1 MDLAEEL
8 GQLDPLTTDGP
19 FTMKEITQIISDLKK
34 DNFNLR
40 LRIFFYE
47 ERLQQRC
54 DDSVEEMYKTN
65 IDLKV
70 EVETLKE
77 EMREL
82 QSVSALALQDYP
94 EQMEQLREYCNT
106 KIQQLEKDLDSSRVE
121 VGKLTTMLEQERM
134 RCLELEKE
142 LQGEGHSQTD
152 VPTQTDHSMSDAP
165 TQTEHSQS
173 DAPTQTDPLPKE
185 QDPDRN
191 QNPEQ
196 FQDLLSLLEER
207 DWLIEQLQA
216 SVKSQE
222 VLIDQLRY
230 SGAGQGSGDQPTA
243 DPDRQLSSL
252 IAQREMDLQALEHD
266 HGREKRKYDRHLK
279 ELQDMMAEKD
289 FQLAECEFKVKEQ
302 EAAIQKLNLKIHEKD
317 RGKKKAVQ
325 SSDGETDTIGQL
337 QACLREKEKE
347 LLTLNNLLFSH
358 EDTIHTLENELANE
372 KIKYDSKMKELQDA
386 LEKSNEEIAEKDFLL
401 TENEI
406 KLKELEATVK
416 TFNCTLPEKDQLQ
429 KEGHVRTCPD
439 ITTGHQQESVSQ
451 QQLEEVKE
459 ASERAREE
467 LLAVVELNNR
477 EIERLQKSL
486 LDIQTHPPAQ
496 EDLLSHIQDAINR
509 AKDDILTANEGKG
522 NDSSSK
528 LSLLLQKLTNLQDRN
543 DQLSCCQH
551 LINSVSA
558 LMRQRDVEMNQT
570 RDVFKR
576 LQGAKQDLE
585 ERLCQTLQDKDR
597 AFAHL
602 QDALDRKNKD
612 MEVMAG
618 QFQSQMEESNRELE
632 RLEQGLR
639 ATKDMLVQTKADK
652 QRQLTDHQL
661 TVEELQSAT
670 SINAQVLKSLESV
683 MKGLDQELQE
693 KDYIISQLQEVV
705 NRNSE
710 DLEIMVGRL
719 HSQAKDSNKELEQL
733 EQSLKETEAILLQTT
748 QEKETQMTD
757 HQLEMEKLQGEAD
770 DSNRKLE
777 QLGEKLKEMEDIL
790 AHTTGKY
797 LQDNQ
802 LTDRKLQ
809 SQAEDRDRKME
820 PLEQRLK
827 EAVDILAQTTDDKDK
842 RMLENQLAEQKLQSQ
857 TEDSNRKLEQLDQ
870 MLKEKDVLFMQST
883 ADKEIQL
890 TNYKLTVEKLMSYI
904 TINEQ
909 MFKEFREH
917 HSQILAKHTLEL
929 EDYGKRQEQLS
940 TAQIQI
946 SASLQEKCSEVS
958 ELRQLQTEREQ
969 IIKGLEQ
976 LAVQRER
983 RRSNLCPRETLD
995 PDNHTIPENSEVPP
1009 TEAGPTKCERC
1020 LQLLQRENGSLLDRL
1035 RASKRLNETLR
1046 SQLDLCRSI
1055 MAQREGGDGRSFTP
1069 SNSLTVEEEMEEQ
1082 QQEILRLRQSLEE
1095 SIQANG
1101 RLQGQLEN
1109 HKAQQ
1114 AATQTGAQQ
1123 AGTEMGQNH
1132 PGVHAE
1138 SERLKVALV
1147 ETACELT
1154 RLQRES
1160 DTLREEREKL
1170 TEGLARSEDN
1180 NRSLEG
1186 SLSSTR
1192 EEIDR
1197 LKGELGAYQK
1207 QLTNSNELLKTF
1219 CVEIQGSKQMR
1230 TAAVNPTASEF
1241 GGGLQDNPKLN
1252 QLLSEIQ
1259 RIIAQLAGK
1268 DTTQTKATEEKLPEH
1283 SGWPECPPKIININ
1297 YVECGASRHSS
1308 RSSPSG
1314 TRRRDHAK
1322 KDKDNLSQ
1330 SSHNSSIDDS
1340 VPSLLNSSLSP
1351 LWANDKSPHVTGHED
1366 DCITLQRLIS
1376 EGKTMTNK
1384 MSRLLQ
1390 ECHNNNSHP
1399 KSQSAVDQKY
1409 IKHISSTIG
1418 ANQHALEQAC
1428 HLLRLQERRSQ
1439 TDSVNIY
1446 QSQEDFYL
1454 ENLKLKKKIEI
1465 MKREQSQNKKMLSEA
1480 VKRLRRVNLG
1490 KVGRLSE

>member
-1 MDLAEEL
+1 MDLTEEL
-8 GQLDPLTTDGP
+8 GQLDLLTTDGP

-77 EMREL
+77 EMKEL
-82 QSVSALALQDYP
+82 QRVSALALQDYP
-94 EQMEQLREYCNT
+94 EQMEQLREYYNT
-106 KIQQLEKDLDSSRVE
+106 KIQQLGKDLDSSRVE
-121 VGKLTTMLEQERM
+121 VGKLPTMLEQERTH
-134 RCLELEKE
+134 CLEMEKE
-142 LQGEGHSQTD
+142 LQGEVHSQSD
-152 VPTQTDHSMSDAP
+152 ISTQTDHSQLDTP
-165 TQTEHSQS
+165 TQPEHSQS
-173 DAPTQTDPLPKE
+173 DAPTQTDPLSKE
-185 QDPDRN
+185 QEPD
-191 QNPEQ
+191 QNPDK

-222 VLIDQLRY
+222 ALIDQLRY
-230 SGAGQGSGDQPTA
+230 SSAGQGSGDQPSA

-252 IAQREMDLQALEHD
+252 IAQREMDLQALEQD
-266 HGREKRKYDRHLK
+266 HGREKRKYDRYMK
-279 ELQDMMAEKD
+279 EMQDVMAEKD

-302 EAAIQKLNLKIHEKD
+302 EAAILKLNRKIHEKD
-317 RGKKKAVQ
+317 SEKKKAVR
-325 SSDGETDTIGQL
+325 SSDGVTDTIGQL

-372 KIKYDSKMKELQDA
+372 KVKYDSKTKELQDA
-386 LEKSNEEIAEKDFLL
+386 LEQSNEEMAEKDFLL
-401 TENEI
+401 TEKEI
-406 KLKELEATVK
+406 HMKELEAAVK
-416 TFNCTLPEKDQLQ
+416 TFNCTLQEKDKLLQ
-429 KEGHVRTCPD
+429 EGHVCTCPD
-439 ITTGHQQESVSQ
+439 ITTGHHQESVFQ
-451 QQLEEVKE
+451 QQVEKVKE
-459 ASERAREE
+459 NSERAREE
-467 LLAVVELNNR
+467 LLSVVEQNNR
-477 EIERLQKSL
+477 EIERLQKAL

-496 EDLLSHIQDAINR
+496 EDLLSHIQDAINQ
-509 AKDDILTANEGKG
+509 AKDEILTAIEGKG
-522 NDSSSK
+522 NDSSSN
-528 LSLLLQKLTNLQDRN
+528 LSLLMQKLTDLQDRN
-543 DQLSCCQH
+543 NQLSCSQD
-551 LINSVSA
+551 LINGA
-558 LMRQRDVEMNQT
+558 RQE
-570 RDVFKR
+570 
-576 LQGAKQDLE
+576 LE
-585 ERLCQTLQDKDR
+585 ESLCQTLQDKDR
-597 AFAHL
+597 SFAHL
-602 QDALDRKNKD
+602 QATLDRKNKD

-618 QFQSQMEESNRELE
+618 QFHSQMEESNRELE
-632 RLEQGLR
+632 RLEQRLR
-639 ATKDMLVQTKADK
+639 ETKDMLAQTNADK
-652 QRQLTDHQL
+652 QSQLTDHQL
-661 TVEELQSAT
+661 TVEEIQSAT

-705 NRNSE
+705 NKNSE

-719 HSQAKDSNKELEQL
+719 HSQAEGSNKELEQL
-733 EQSLKETEAILLQTT
+733 EQRLKETEAILLQTT

-757 HQLEMEKLQGEAD
+757 HQLEIEKLQGEAK

-777 QLGEKLKEMEDIL
+777 QLEEKLKE
-790 AHTTGKY
+790 T
-797 LQDNQ
+797 
-802 LTDRKLQ
+802 
-809 SQAEDRDRKME
+809 
-820 PLEQRLK
+820 
-827 EAVDILAQTTDDKDK
+827 VDILAQITDDKDK
-842 RMLENQLAEQKLQSQ
+842 LLLENQLAEQKLQSQ
-857 TEDSNRKLEQLDQ
+857 TEDSSMKLEQLDQ
-870 MLKEKDVLFMQST
+870 MLKEKDLLFMQST

-909 MFKEFREH
+909 MFKELREH
-917 HSQILAKHTLEL
+917 HRQILAKHTLEL
-929 EDYGKRQEQLS
+929 EDYGKRQEKLS

-958 ELRQLQTEREQ
+958 ELRLLTEREQ
-969 IIKGLEQ
+969 VIKGLEHF
-976 LAVQRER
+976 AVQREGGR
-983 RRSNLCPRETLD
+983 TNPCQRETLD
-995 PDNHTIPENSEVPP
+995 PDNHTIPENSEVPS

-1020 LQLLQRENGSLLDRL
+1020 LQLLQRENDSLLVRL
-1035 RASKRLNETLR
+1035 RASKRLNKTLR

-1055 MAQREGGDGRSFTP
+1055 MAQREGSDGRGFSP
-1069 SNSLTVEEEMEEQ
+1069 SNSLTVEEEMKEQ
-1082 QQEILRLRQSLEE
+1082 LQEILRLRQSLEE
-1095 SIQANG
+1095 SIQANR
-1101 RLQGQLEN
+1101 RLQEHLKN

-1138 SERLKVALV
+1138 SERLKASLV

-1154 RLQRES
+1154 RLQRAS
-1160 DTLREEREKL
+1160 DMLREERERL

-1186 SLSSTR
+1186 SLSATQ

-1197 LKGELGAYQK
+1197 LRGELDAYQK
-1207 QLTNSNELLKTF
+1207 QLTNSNELLKSF
-1219 CVEIQGSKQMR
+1219 CEEMQGSKQMR

-1241 GGGLQDNPKLN
+1241 GGGLPDNPKLN

-1259 RIIAQLAGK
+1259 RIRAQLADK
-1268 DTTQTKATEEKLPEH
+1268 DTIQTKATEEKHPEH

-1314 TRRRDHAK
+1314 RRDHAK
-1322 KDKDNLSQ
+1322 KDNDNLSQ
-1330 SSHNSSIDDS
+1330 SSLTSSIDDS
-1340 VPSLLNSSLSP
+1340 VPSLLNSSLSS
-1351 LWANDKSPHVTGHED
+1351 LWANDKSPNVTGQED
-1366 DCITLQRLIS
+1366 DCINLQRLIS

-1390 ECHNNNSHP
+1390 ECHNNNSNP
-1399 KSQSAVDQKY
+1399 TSQSAVDQKY
-1409 IKHISSTIG
+1409 IKHLSSTIS
-1418 ANQHALEQAC
+1418 AC

-1439 TDSVNIY
+1439 SDSVNIY

-1454 ENLKLKKKIEI
+1454 ENLKLKNKIEI

-1490 KVGRLSE
+1490 KVERVSE

>member
-8 GQLDPLTTDGP
+8 GQLDLLTTDGP

-54 DDSVEEMYKTN
+54 DDSAEEMYKTN

-77 EMREL
+77 ELKEL
-82 QSVSALALQDYP
+82 QRVSALALQDYP
-94 EQMEQLREYCNT
+94 EQMDQLREYCNT

-121 VGKLTTMLEQERM
+121 VGKLTTMLAQERTH
-134 RCLELEKE
+134 CLELEKE
-142 LQGEGHSQTD
+142 LQGEGHSQSD
-152 VPTQTDHSMSDAP
+152 VPTQTDHSQSDTP
-165 TQTEHSQS
+165 TQPEHSQS
-173 DAPTQTDPLPKE
+173 DAHTQTDPLSKE
-185 QDPDRN
+185 QEPD
-191 QNPEQ
+191 QNPEK
-196 FQDLLSLLEER
+196 FQDLLNLLEER

-222 VLIDQLRY
+222 ALIDQLRY
-230 SGAGQGSGDQPTA
+230 SGAGQGSGDQPSA

-252 IAQREMDLQALEHD
+252 IAQREMDLQALEQD
-266 HGREKRKYDRHLK
+266 RGREKRKYDRHLK
-279 ELQDMMAEKD
+279 EMHDVMAEKD

-302 EAAIQKLNLKIHEKD
+302 EAAILKLNCKIHEKD
-317 RGKKKAVQ
+317 SEKKKAVQ
-325 SSDGETDTIGQL
+325 SSNGVTDTIGQL
-337 QACLREKEKE
+337 QACLLEKEKE

-372 KIKYDSKMKELQDA
+372 KIKYDSKTKELQDA
-386 LEKSNEEIAEKDFLL
+386 LEQSNEEMAEKDFLL
-401 TENEI
+401 TEKEI
-406 KLKELEATVK
+406 NLKELEAAVK
-416 TFNCTLPEKDQLQ
+416 TFNCTLQEKDQLLQ
-429 KEGHVRTCPD
+429 EGHVCTCPD
-439 ITTGHQQESVSQ
+439 MTTGHHQESVLQ
-451 QQLEEVKE
+451 QQVEEVKE
-459 ASERAREE
+459 NSERAREE
-467 LLAVVELNNR
+467 LLSVVEQKNR
-477 EIERLQKSL
+477 EIERLQKAL
-486 LDIQTHPPAQ
+486 LDIQTHPPVQ
-496 EDLLSHIQDAINR
+496 EDLLSHIQDAINQ
-509 AKDDILTANEGKG
+509 AKDEILTAIEGKG
-522 NDSSSK
+522 NDSSSN
-528 LSLLLQKLTNLQDRN
+528 LSLLMQKLTDLQDMN
-543 DQLSCCQH
+543 NQLSCCQD
-551 LINSVSA
+551 LINSVDA
-558 LMRQRDVEMNQT
+558 LMRQRDVEMAQT
-570 RDVFKR
+570 RDVFNS
-576 LQGAKQDLE
+576 LQGAKQELE
-585 ERLCQTLQDKDR
+585 ESLCQTLQDKDR
-597 AFAHL
+597 SFAHL
-602 QDALDRKNKD
+602 QVALDRKNKD

-618 QFQSQMEESNRELE
+618 QFHSQMEGSNRELE

-639 ATKDMLVQTKADK
+639 ETKDMLAQINADK
-652 QRQLTDHQL
+652 QSQLTDHQL
-661 TVEELQSAT
+661 TVEEVQSA
-670 SINAQVLKSLESV
+670 NAHVLKSLESV

-719 HSQAKDSNKELEQL
+719 HSQAEGRNKELGQL
-733 EQSLKETEAILLQTT
+733 EQRLKETEAILLQTT

-757 HQLEMEKLQGEAD
+757 HQLEIEKLQGEAE

-777 QLGEKLKEMEDIL
+777 QLEEKLKEMEDIL
-790 AHTTGKY
+790 SHTTGKY

-809 SQAEDRDRKME
+809 GQAEERDRKLE
-820 PLEQRLK
+820 QLEQRLK
-827 EAVDILAQTTDDKDK
+827 ETMDILAQITDDKDK
-842 RMLENQLAEQKLQSQ
+842 LLLENQLVEQKLQSQ
-857 TEDSNRKLEQLDQ
+857 TEDSSMKLEQLDQ

-909 MFKEFREH
+909 LFKELREH

-929 EDYGKRQEQLS
+929 EDYGKRQDQLS

-946 SASLQEKCSEVS
+946 SACLQEKCSEVS
-958 ELRQLQTEREQ
+958 ELRLLTEREQ
-969 IIKGLEQ
+969 VIKGLDHF
-976 LAVQRER
+976 AVQREGGR
-983 RRSNLCPRETLD
+983 TNPCQRETLD
-995 PDNHTIPENSEVPP
+995 PDNHTIPENSEVPS

-1020 LQLLQRENGSLLDRL
+1020 LQLLERENGSLLDRL
-1035 RASKRLNETLR
+1035 RASKHLNKTLR

-1055 MAQREGGDGRSFTP
+1055 MAQREGGGGRSFSP
-1069 SNSLTVEEEMEEQ
+1069 SNSLTVEVEMKEQ
-1082 QQEILRLRQSLEE
+1082 LQEILRLRQSLEE

-1101 RLQGQLEN
+1101 RLQEHLKN

-1114 AATQTGAQQ
+1114 VATQTGAEQ

-1138 SERLKVALV
+1138 SERLKASLV

-1160 DTLREEREKL
+1160 DMLREERERL

-1186 SLSSTR
+1186 SLSSTQ

-1197 LKGELGAYQK
+1197 LKGELDAYQK
-1207 QLTNSNELLKTF
+1207 QLTNSNELLKSF
-1219 CVEIQGSKQMR
+1219 CEEMQGSKQMR

-1241 GGGLQDNPKLN
+1241 GGGLPDNPKLN

-1259 RIIAQLAGK
+1259 RIRAQLADK
-1268 DTTQTKATEEKLPEH
+1268 DTIQTKATEEKHPEH
-1283 SGWPECPPKIININ
+1283 SGWPECPPTNININ

-1314 TRRRDHAK
+1314 RRDHAK
-1322 KDKDNLSQ
+1322 KDNDNLSQ
-1330 SSHNSSIDDS
+1330 SSLTSSIDDS

-1351 LWANDKSPHVTGHED
+1351 LWANDKSPNVTGQED
-1366 DCITLQRLIS
+1366 DCINLQRLIS

-1384 MSRLLQ
+1384 MSRQLQ
-1390 ECHNNNSHP
+1390 ECHNNNSNP
-1399 KSQSAVDQKY
+1399 TSQSAVDQKY
-1409 IKHISSTIG
+1409 IKHLSSTIG
-1418 ANQHALEQAC
+1418 AC

-1439 TDSVNIY
+1439 SDSVNIY

-1454 ENLKLKKKIEI
+1454 ENLKLKNKIEI

-1490 KVGRLSE
+1490 KVGRVSE

>member
-1 MDLAEEL
+1 MDLTEEL
-8 GQLDPLTTDGP
+8 GQLDLLTTDGP

-77 EMREL
+77 EMKEL
-82 QSVSALALQDYP
+82 QRVSALALQDYP
-94 EQMEQLREYCNT
+94 EQMEQLREYYNT
-106 KIQQLEKDLDSSRVE
+106 KIQQLGKDLDSSRVE
-121 VGKLTTMLEQERM
+121 VGKLPTMLEQERTH
-134 RCLELEKE
+134 CLEMEKE
-142 LQGEGHSQTD
+142 LQGEVHSQSD
-152 VPTQTDHSMSDAP
+152 ISTQTDHSQLDTP
-165 TQTEHSQS
+165 TQPEHSQS
-173 DAPTQTDPLPKE
+173 DAPTQTDPLSKE
-185 QDPDRN
+185 QEPD
-191 QNPEQ
+191 QNPDK

-222 VLIDQLRY
+222 ALIDQLRY
-230 SGAGQGSGDQPTA
+230 SSAGQGSGDQPSA

-252 IAQREMDLQALEHD
+252 IAQREMDLQALEQD
-266 HGREKRKYDRHLK
+266 HGREKRKYDRYMK
-279 ELQDMMAEKD
+279 
-289 FQLAECEFKVKEQ
+289 
-302 EAAIQKLNLKIHEKD
+302 
-317 RGKKKAVQ
+317 
-325 SSDGETDTIGQL
+325 SSDGVTDTIGQL

-372 KIKYDSKMKELQDA
+372 KVKYDSKTKELQDA
-386 LEKSNEEIAEKDFLL
+386 LEQSNEEMAEKDFLL
-401 TENEI
+401 TEKEI
-406 KLKELEATVK
+406 HMKELEAAVK
-416 TFNCTLPEKDQLQ
+416 TFNCTLQEKDKLLQ
-429 KEGHVRTCPD
+429 EGHVCTCPD
-439 ITTGHQQESVSQ
+439 ITTGHHQESVFQ
-451 QQLEEVKE
+451 QQVEKVKE
-459 ASERAREE
+459 NSERAREE
-467 LLAVVELNNR
+467 LLSVVEQNNR
-477 EIERLQKSL
+477 EIERLQKAL

-496 EDLLSHIQDAINR
+496 EDLLSHIQDAINQ
-509 AKDDILTANEGKG
+509 AKDEILTAIEGKG
-522 NDSSSK
+522 NDSSSN
-528 LSLLLQKLTNLQDRN
+528 LSLLMQKLTDLQDRN
-543 DQLSCCQH
+543 NQLSCSQD
-551 LINSVSA
+551 LINSVDA
-558 LMRQRDVEMNQT
+558 LMRQRDIEMAQT
-570 RDVFKR
+570 RDVFNR
-576 LQGAKQDLE
+576 LQGARQELE
-585 ERLCQTLQDKDR
+585 ESLCQTLQDKDR
-597 AFAHL
+597 SFAHL
-602 QDALDRKNKD
+602 QATLDRKNKD

-618 QFQSQMEESNRELE
+618 QFHSQMEESNRELE
-632 RLEQGLR
+632 RLEQRLR
-639 ATKDMLVQTKADK
+639 ETKDMLAQTNADK
-652 QRQLTDHQL
+652 QSQLTDHQL
-661 TVEELQSAT
+661 TVEEIQSAT

-705 NRNSE
+705 NKNSE

-719 HSQAKDSNKELEQL
+719 HSQAEGSNKELEQL
-733 EQSLKETEAILLQTT
+733 EQRLKETEAILLQTT

-757 HQLEMEKLQGEAD
+757 HQLEIEKLQGEAK

-777 QLGEKLKEMEDIL
+777 QLEEKLKE
-790 AHTTGKY
+790 T
-797 LQDNQ
+797 
-802 LTDRKLQ
+802 
-809 SQAEDRDRKME
+809 
-820 PLEQRLK
+820 
-827 EAVDILAQTTDDKDK
+827 VDILAQITDDKDK
-842 RMLENQLAEQKLQSQ
+842 LLLENQLAEQKLQSQ
-857 TEDSNRKLEQLDQ
+857 TEDSSMKLEQLDQ
-870 MLKEKDVLFMQST
+870 MLKEKDLLFMQST

-909 MFKEFREH
+909 MFKELREH
-917 HSQILAKHTLEL
+917 HRQILAKHTLEL
-929 EDYGKRQEQLS
+929 EDYGKRQEKLS

-958 ELRQLQTEREQ
+958 ELRLLTEREQ
-969 IIKGLEQ
+969 VIKGLEHF
-976 LAVQRER
+976 AVQREGGR
-983 RRSNLCPRETLD
+983 TNPCQRETLD
-995 PDNHTIPENSEVPP
+995 PDNHTIPENSEVPS

-1020 LQLLQRENGSLLDRL
+1020 LQLLQRENDSLLVRL
-1035 RASKRLNETLR
+1035 RASKRLNKTLR

-1055 MAQREGGDGRSFTP
+1055 MAQREGSDGRGFSP
-1069 SNSLTVEEEMEEQ
+1069 SNSLTVEEEMKEQ
-1082 QQEILRLRQSLEE
+1082 LQEILRLRQSLEE
-1095 SIQANG
+1095 SIQANR
-1101 RLQGQLEN
+1101 RLQEHLKN

-1138 SERLKVALV
+1138 SERLKASLV

-1154 RLQRES
+1154 RLQRAS
-1160 DTLREEREKL
+1160 DMLREERERL

-1186 SLSSTR
+1186 SLSATQ

-1197 LKGELGAYQK
+1197 LRGELDAYQK
-1207 QLTNSNELLKTF
+1207 QLTNSNELLKSF
-1219 CVEIQGSKQMR
+1219 CEEMQGSKQMR

-1241 GGGLQDNPKLN
+1241 GGGLPDNPKLN

-1259 RIIAQLAGK
+1259 RIRAQLADK
-1268 DTTQTKATEEKLPEH
+1268 DTIQTKATEEKHPEH

-1314 TRRRDHAK
+1314 RRDHAK
-1322 KDKDNLSQ
+1322 KDNDNLSQ
-1330 SSHNSSIDDS
+1330 SSLTSSIDDS
-1340 VPSLLNSSLSP
+1340 VPSLLNSSLSS
-1351 LWANDKSPHVTGHED
+1351 LWANDKSPNVTGQED
-1366 DCITLQRLIS
+1366 DCINLQRLIS

-1390 ECHNNNSHP
+1390 ECHNNNSNP
-1399 KSQSAVDQKY
+1399 TSQSAVDQKY
-1409 IKHISSTIG
+1409 IKHLSSTIS
-1418 ANQHALEQAC
+1418 AC

-1439 TDSVNIY
+1439 SDSVNIY

-1454 ENLKLKKKIEI
+1454 ENLKLKNKIEI

-1490 KVGRLSE
+1490 KVERVSE

>member
-1 MDLAEEL
+1 MDLTEEL
-8 GQLDPLTTDGP
+8 GQLDLLTTDGP

-77 EMREL
+77 EMKEL
-82 QSVSALALQDYP
+82 HRVSALALQDYP
-94 EQMEQLREYCNT
+94 EQMEQLREYYNT
-106 KIQQLEKDLDSSRVE
+106 KIQQLGKDLDSSRVE
-121 VGKLTTMLEQERM
+121 VGKLPTMLEQERTH
-134 RCLELEKE
+134 CLEMEKE
-142 LQGEGHSQTD
+142 LQGEVHSQSD
-152 VPTQTDHSMSDAP
+152 ISTQTDHSQLDTP
-165 TQTEHSQS
+165 TQPEHSQS
-173 DAPTQTDPLPKE
+173 DAPTQTDPLSKE
-185 QDPDRN
+185 QEPD
-191 QNPEQ
+191 QNPEK

-222 VLIDQLRY
+222 ALIDQLRY
-230 SGAGQGSGDQPTA
+230 SSAGQGSGDQPSA

-252 IAQREMDLQALEHD
+252 IAQREMDLQEM
-266 HGREKRKYDRHLK
+266 
-279 ELQDMMAEKD
+279 QDVMAEKD

-302 EAAIQKLNLKIHEKD
+302 EAAILKLNRKIHEKD
-317 RGKKKAVQ
+317 SEKKKAVR
-325 SSDGETDTIGQL
+325 SSDGVTDTIGQL

-372 KIKYDSKMKELQDA
+372 KVKYDSKTKELQDA
-386 LEKSNEEIAEKDFLL
+386 LEQSNEEMAEKDFLL
-401 TENEI
+401 TEKEI
-406 KLKELEATVK
+406 HMKELEAAVK
-416 TFNCTLPEKDQLQ
+416 TFNCTLQEKDKLLQ
-429 KEGHVRTCPD
+429 EGHVCTCPD
-439 ITTGHQQESVSQ
+439 ITTGHHQESVFQ
-451 QQLEEVKE
+451 QQVEKVKE
-459 ASERAREE
+459 NSERAREE
-467 LLAVVELNNR
+467 LLSVVEQNNR
-477 EIERLQKSL
+477 EIERLQKAL

-496 EDLLSHIQDAINR
+496 EGLLSHIQDAIN
-509 AKDDILTANEGKG
+509 
-522 NDSSSK
+522 
-528 LSLLLQKLTNLQDRN
+528 
-543 DQLSCCQH
+543 
-551 LINSVSA
+551 SVDA
-558 LMRQRDVEMNQT
+558 LMRQRDIEMAQT
-570 RDVFKR
+570 RDVFNR
-576 LQGAKQDLE
+576 LQGARQELE
-585 ERLCQTLQDKDR
+585 ESLCQTLQDKDR
-597 AFAHL
+597 SFAHL
-602 QDALDRKNKD
+602 QVTLDRKNKD

-618 QFQSQMEESNRELE
+618 QFHSQMEESNRELE
-632 RLEQGLR
+632 RLEQRLR
-639 ATKDMLVQTKADK
+639 ETKGMLAQTNADK
-652 QRQLTDHQL
+652 QSQLTDHQL
-661 TVEELQSAT
+661 TVEEIQSAT

-705 NRNSE
+705 NKNSE

-719 HSQAKDSNKELEQL
+719 HSQAVGSNKELEQL
-733 EQSLKETEAILLQTT
+733 EQRLKETEAILLQTT

-757 HQLEMEKLQGEAD
+757 HQLEIEKLQGEAK

-777 QLGEKLKEMEDIL
+777 QLEEKLKEMEDIL
-790 AHTTGKY
+790 SHTAGKY

-809 SQAEDRDRKME
+809 GQAEDRDRK
-820 PLEQRLK
+820 LEQLEQKLK
-827 EAVDILAQTTDDKDK
+827 ETVDILAQITDDKDK
-842 RMLENQLAEQKLQSQ
+842 LLLENQLAEQKLQSQ
-857 TEDSNRKLEQLDQ
+857 TEDSSMKLEQLDQ
-870 MLKEKDVLFMQST
+870 MLKEKDLLFMQST

-909 MFKEFREH
+909 MFKELREH
-917 HSQILAKHTLEL
+917 HRQILAKHTLEL
-929 EDYGKRQEQLS
+929 EDYGKRQEKLS

-958 ELRQLQTEREQ
+958 ELRLLTEREQ
-969 IIKGLEQ
+969 VIKGLEHF
-976 LAVQRER
+976 AVQREGGR
-983 RRSNLCPRETLD
+983 TNPCQRETLD
-995 PDNHTIPENSEVPP
+995 PDNHTIPENSEVPS
-1009 TEAGPTKCERC
+1009 TEAGPAKCERC
-1020 LQLLQRENGSLLDRL
+1020 LQLLQRENGSLLVRL
-1035 RASKRLNETLR
+1035 RASKRLNKTLR

-1055 MAQREGGDGRSFTP
+1055 MAQREGSDGRSFSP
-1069 SNSLTVEEEMEEQ
+1069 SNSLTVEEEMKEQ
-1082 QQEILRLRQSLEE
+1082 LQEILRLRQSLEE
-1095 SIQANG
+1095 SIQANR
-1101 RLQGQLEN
+1101 RLQEHLKN

-1114 AATQTGAQQ
+1114 AATQIGAQQ

-1138 SERLKVALV
+1138 SERLKASLV

-1160 DTLREEREKL
+1160 DMLREERERL
-1170 TEGLARSEDN
+1170 TEGLAHSEDN
-1180 NRSLEG
+1180 NRSLES
-1186 SLSSTR
+1186 SLSSTQ

-1197 LKGELGAYQK
+1197 LKGELDAYQK
-1207 QLTNSNELLKTF
+1207 QLTNSNELLKSF
-1219 CVEIQGSKQMR
+1219 CEEMQGSKQMR

-1241 GGGLQDNPKLN
+1241 GGGLPDNPKLN

-1259 RIIAQLAGK
+1259 RIRAQLADK
-1268 DTTQTKATEEKLPEH
+1268 DTIQTKATEEKHPEH

-1322 KDKDNLSQ
+1322 KDNDNLSQ
-1330 SSHNSSIDDS
+1330 SSLTSSIDDS
-1340 VPSLLNSSLSP
+1340 VPSLLNSSLSS
-1351 LWANDKSPHVTGHED
+1351 LWANDKSPNVTGQED
-1366 DCITLQRLIS
+1366 DCINLQRLIS

-1390 ECHNNNSHP
+1390 ECHNNNSNP
-1399 KSQSAVDQKY
+1399 TSQSAVDQKY
-1409 IKHISSTIG
+1409 IKHLSSTIS
-1418 ANQHALEQAC
+1418 AC

-1439 TDSVNIY
+1439 SDSVNIY

-1454 ENLKLKKKIEI
+1454 ENLKLKNKIEI

-1490 KVGRLSE
+1490 KVERVTRGLSVPYANASLEPNQVQSVEDLYTAEDYKPLSREPTEEDLQ